1 MSARPRPERSV
12 PHPARHGAP
21 PLPPDRVSEDDR
33 RAVPPRLVALG
44 GHADLAR
51 AERARAEPGRA
62 DRPAD
67 HALLGDV
74 TAFAPPRSPSA

>member
-51 AERARAEPGRA
+51 ADLARA
-62 DRPAD
+62 DQ
-67 HALLGDV
+67 ALLGDV